1 MRHSDTLARMGG
13 DEFLVLI
20 EDCAGQSAA
29 QAVAQSLISAL
40 EEPVFLDGRQLWI
53 SASIGVALY
62 PANGKNASQLRR
74 NADLAMYRAKS
85 LGGSQVALW
94 SPEFTT
100 AGKAAQKSSS
110 L

>member
-1 MRHSDTLARMGG
+1 MGG

-29 QAVAQSLISAL
+29 RAVAQSLISAL
-40 EEPVFLDGRQLWI
+40 QEPFLLDGRQLWI

-85 LGGSQVALW
+85 LGGSQLALW
-94 SPEFTT
+94 SPELTT
-100 AGKAAQKSSS
+100 AGKAAKKSSS

>member
-1 MRHSDTLARMGG
+1 MGG

-20 EDCAGQSAA
+20 ENCAGPSAA
-29 QAVAQSLISAL
+29 QAVAQSLISSL
-40 EEPVFLDGRQLWI
+40 QEPFLLDGRKLCI

-62 PANGKNASQLRR
+62 PANGKNAAQLRR

-94 SPEFTT
+94 SGELTA
-100 AGKAAQKSSS
+100 AGKAVQKSSS